1 MNFKSEQENIK
12 SYVQQN
18 FKAEL
23 TAEQLPDMDAY
34 IDDFLDLDR
43 YKKNAQLFYNF
54 ANYIFKDLSNESDTE
69 DMQMSI
75 YLVFKGDT
83 PEKLKNK
90 MLEYSAIFYR
100 MFEKSDSTFGGVAD
114 FGQIETVQF
123 YNAAEGNPNLKISE
137 FTIRLHTER

>member
-1 MNFKSEQENIK
+1 MNFKTEQDNIK
-12 SYVQQN
+12 NYIQTQ
-18 FKAEL
+18 FKEEL
-23 TAEQLPDMDAY
+23 KLDSLPDIDAY

-43 YKKNAQLFYNF
+43 YKRKSQLFYNF
-54 ANYIFKDLSNESDTE
+54 SDYIFKDLSNESDTE

-75 YLVFKGDT
+75 YLVFQGDT
-83 PEKLKNK
+83 PEKLKNR

-100 MFEKSDSTFGGVAD
+100 MFEKSGSNFGGVAD